1 MAANPTTK
9 NARSAYDASSI
20 QVLEGLEAVKRR
32 PGMYIGS
39 TGPRGLHHLVG
50 EIVDNSIDEA
60 LAGYCSEVL
69 IVVHPDNSVTVI
81 DDGRGMPVGKM
92 AKYGK
97 SATEVILTT
106 LHAGGKFDGQG
117 YKVSGGLH
125 GVGASVV
132 NALSEW
138 LEVEVRREGHVWS
151 QRYELGFPKGALT
164 KNRKLKKGEGT
175 GTTISFKPDPEV
187 FTETV
192 ELSFDTLSR
201 RFRESAFLNKG
212 LKIRLLDEREE
223 DRDVTYQYDGGIRD
237 FVEHINE
244 AKDPV
249 HKTVFYLEREEEVGD
264 VEVAMQ
270 WNSGF
275 QDSVF
280 TFANNINT
288 HEGGAH
294 LSGFRSALSRTIN
307 AYARQKGLLKEK
319 EESLTGDDIREGL
332 AAVISVK
339 LSEPQFEGQTKTK
352 LGNTEVKGLVESVTN
367 RYLAE
372 FLEERPGEAKAIV
385 NKALQAARARLAART
400 VREKIRKGYLES
412 STLPGKLAD
421 CSSKDPARSEL
432 YIVEGDS
439 AGGCF
444 SGDTKV
450 ALADGRSLSF
460 RELVAEQEEGHEHFC
475 YTIRRDGRI
484 GLERAINARVTKR
497 GEEVVR
503 VTLDNGEEITCTP
516 DHRFMLRDG
525 SYKPAAELRPDDSM
539 MPLYR
544 RLSDKSEPG
553 ITIDGYEMAWDPGSQ
568 RWLFTHMLADWHN
581 RWRGV
586 YEKASGEHCH
596 HIDFDRQNN
605 DPTNVVRLP
614 AEVHLALHREP
625 VGRTLHRPET
635 IEKGRKLRRSAEFR
649 AAMSERMRREDT
661 RRILSEQA
669 RAQWEDEAYK
679 EYMVRKWREFC
690 EANEEYRLAN
700 LARLDAA
707 QRAYWSDEANRLA
720 QAERVRARFEA
731 NPKMREN
738 LAALAK
744 AQWEDEMLLAWRREE
759 TRKQWTPEFREK
771 RRAALDKTY
780 YKKTVAA
787 LREHLKEQALLD
799 LVAYDAHRRETR
811 DKSLL
816 RFDTFCKRYFD
827 GDEAQAREAV
837 ANHNHRVVS
846 VELVEEREDVYDL
859 EVPGTHN
866 FALASGVFV
875 HNSAKQGRERNFQAI
890 LPLRGKILNV
900 EKANMNKVLSNV
912 EIQAMISAIGAGV
925 GETFDIEQARYNK
938 IVIMTDADVDGSHIR
953 TLVLTFLFRNM
964 PELIEAGYVYI
975 AQPPLYKVT
984 HQRKDYYVYNDRE
997 LQEILTRLNANG
1009 NANIGRFK
1017 GLGEMN
1023 PIQLWETTMD
1033 PQNRTLLQ
1041 VAVESAAVADE
1052 LFTALMG
1059 DKVEPRKQFIEEN
1072 AREVKNLDA

>member
-1 MAANPTTK
+1 LAANPTTK
-9 NARSAYDASSI
+9 NTKSAYDASSI

-39 TGPRGLHHLVG
+39 TGPRGLHHLVR
-50 EIVDNSIDEA
+50 EIMDNSIDEA
-60 LAGYCSEVL
+60 LAGHCTEILVTIY
-69 IVVHPDNSVTVI
+69 PDNSVKIT

-97 SATEVILTT
+97 PAAEVIMTT
-106 LHAGGKFDGQG
+106 LHAGGKFGGEG

-138 LEVEVRREGHVWS
+138 LELEIRREGHVWS
-151 QRYELGFPKGALT
+151 QRYERGFPKSALT
-164 KNRKLKKGEGT
+164 KDRKLKKGEGT
-175 GTTISFKPDPEV
+175 GTIVSFMPDPEV
-187 FTETV
+187 FTETQDF
-192 ELSFDTLSR
+192 SFDTLSR
-201 RFRESAFLNKG
+201 WFREWAFLNKG
-212 LKIRLLDEREE
+212 LKIRLVDEREE
-223 DRDVTYQYDGGIRD
+223 DRDVTYQYEGGIRD

-249 HKTVFYLEREEEVGD
+249 HKTIFYLEREEEVGE

-307 AYARQKGLLKEK
+307 AYARQKGLLREK

-339 LSEPQFEGQTKTK
+339 LQEPQFEGQTKTK

-439 AGGCF
+439 AGG
-444 SGDTKV
+444 
-450 ALADGRSLSF
+450 
-460 RELVAEQEEGHEHFC
+460 
-475 YTIRRDGRI
+475 
-484 GLERAINARVTKR
+484 
-497 GEEVVR
+497 
-503 VTLDNGEEITCTP
+503 
-516 DHRFMLRDG
+516 
-525 SYKPAAELRPDDSM
+525 
-539 MPLYR
+539 
-544 RLSDKSEPG
+544 
-553 ITIDGYEMAWDPGSQ
+553 
-568 RWLFTHMLADWHN
+568 
-581 RWRGV
+581 
-586 YEKASGEHCH
+586 
-596 HIDFDRQNN
+596 
-605 DPTNVVRLP
+605 
-614 AEVHLALHREP
+614 
-625 VGRTLHRPET
+625 
-635 IEKGRKLRRSAEFR
+635 
-649 AAMSERMRREDT
+649 
-661 RRILSEQA
+661 
-669 RAQWEDEAYK
+669 
-679 EYMVRKWREFC
+679 
-690 EANEEYRLAN
+690 
-700 LARLDAA
+700 
-707 QRAYWSDEANRLA
+707 
-720 QAERVRARFEA
+720 
-731 NPKMREN
+731 
-738 LAALAK
+738 
-744 AQWEDEMLLAWRREE
+744 
-759 TRKQWTPEFREK
+759 
-771 RRAALDKTY
+771 
-780 YKKTVAA
+780 
-787 LREHLKEQALLD
+787 
-799 LVAYDAHRRETR
+799 
-811 DKSLL
+811 
-816 RFDTFCKRYFD
+816 
-827 GDEAQAREAV
+827 
-837 ANHNHRVVS
+837 
-846 VELVEEREDVYDL
+846 
-859 EVPGTHN
+859 
-866 FALASGVFV
+866 
-875 HNSAKQGRERNFQAI
+875 SAKQGRERNFQAI

-984 HQRKDYYVYNDRE
+984 HQRRDFYVYNDRE

-1059 DKVEPRKQFIEEN
+1059 DKVEPRKEFIEEN

>member
-1 MAANPTTK
+1 LAANPVSK
-9 NARSAYDASSI
+9 NATSAYDASSI

-39 TGPRGLHHLVG
+39 TGPRGLHHLVW

-60 LAGYCSEVL
+60 LAGYCSEIL
-69 IVVHPDNSVTVI
+69 IVVHQDNSVSVS
-81 DDGRGMPVGKM
+81 DDGRGMPVGTM
-92 AKYGK
+92 SKYGK

-106 LHAGGKFDGQG
+106 LHAGGKFDNQG

-151 QRYELGFPKGALT
+151 QRYERGFPQGNLT
-164 KNRKLKKGEGT
+164 KDRKLKKGEGT
-175 GTTISFKPDPEV
+175 GTTISFMPDPEV

-212 LKIRLLDEREE
+212 LKIRLVDERDE
-223 DRDVTYQYDGGIRD
+223 DREVTYRYEGGIRD

-249 HKTVFYLEREEEVGD
+249 HKTIFYLEREEEAGE

-319 EESLTGDDIREGL
+319 EENLTGDDIREGL

-339 LSEPQFEGQTKTK
+339 LQEPQFEGQTKTK
-352 LGNTEVKGLVESVTN
+352 LGNTEVKGLVESATN

-439 AGGCF
+439 AGG
-444 SGDTKV
+444 
-450 ALADGRSLSF
+450 
-460 RELVAEQEEGHEHFC
+460 
-475 YTIRRDGRI
+475 
-484 GLERAINARVTKR
+484 
-497 GEEVVR
+497 
-503 VTLDNGEEITCTP
+503 
-516 DHRFMLRDG
+516 
-525 SYKPAAELRPDDSM
+525 
-539 MPLYR
+539 
-544 RLSDKSEPG
+544 
-553 ITIDGYEMAWDPGSQ
+553 
-568 RWLFTHMLADWHN
+568 
-581 RWRGV
+581 
-586 YEKASGEHCH
+586 
-596 HIDFDRQNN
+596 
-605 DPTNVVRLP
+605 
-614 AEVHLALHREP
+614 
-625 VGRTLHRPET
+625 
-635 IEKGRKLRRSAEFR
+635 
-649 AAMSERMRREDT
+649 
-661 RRILSEQA
+661 
-669 RAQWEDEAYK
+669 
-679 EYMVRKWREFC
+679 
-690 EANEEYRLAN
+690 
-700 LARLDAA
+700 
-707 QRAYWSDEANRLA
+707 
-720 QAERVRARFEA
+720 
-731 NPKMREN
+731 
-738 LAALAK
+738 
-744 AQWEDEMLLAWRREE
+744 
-759 TRKQWTPEFREK
+759 
-771 RRAALDKTY
+771 
-780 YKKTVAA
+780 
-787 LREHLKEQALLD
+787 
-799 LVAYDAHRRETR
+799 
-811 DKSLL
+811 
-816 RFDTFCKRYFD
+816 
-827 GDEAQAREAV
+827 
-837 ANHNHRVVS
+837 
-846 VELVEEREDVYDL
+846 
-859 EVPGTHN
+859 
-866 FALASGVFV
+866 
-875 HNSAKQGRERNFQAI
+875 SAKQGRERNFQAI

-925 GETFDIEQARYNK
+925 GETFDIDQVRYNK

-953 TLVLTFLFRNM
+953 TLVLTLLFRNM

-984 HQRKDYYVYNDRE
+984 HHRKDYYVYNDRE
-997 LQEILTRLNANG
+997 LQETLTRLNANG

-1041 VAVESAAVADE
+1041 VTVDSEPTADE

-1059 DKVEPRKQFIEEN
+1059 DKVEPRKLFIEEN

>member
-1 MAANPTTK
+1 MGTK
-9 NARSAYDASSI
+9 TASKRSKSTYDASSI

-39 TGPRGLHHLVG
+39 TGPRGLHHLVW

-69 IVVHPDNSVTVI
+69 VTVHGDNSVSVS

-92 AKYGK
+92 DKYGK
-97 SATEVILTT
+97 SAAEVIMTT

-138 LEVEVRREGHVWS
+138 LEMEIRREGHVWT
-151 QRYELGFPKGALT
+151 QRYERGFPKGDLA
-164 KNRKLKKGEGT
+164 KARKLKRGEGT
-175 GTTISFKPDPEV
+175 GTTISFRPDPEV

-212 LKIRLLDEREE
+212 LKIRLVDERDEGRE
-223 DRDVTYQYDGGIRD
+223 VAYQYEGGIRD
-237 FVEHINE
+237 FVAHINE

-249 HKTVFYLEREEEVGD
+249 HKTVFYFQREDEGVGD

-319 EESLTGDDIREGL
+319 EENLTGDDIREGL

-339 LSEPQFEGQTKTK
+339 LQEPQFEGQTKTK
-352 LGNTEVKGLVESVTN
+352 LGNTEVKGLVESATN

-439 AGGCF
+439 AGG
-444 SGDTKV
+444 
-450 ALADGRSLSF
+450 
-460 RELVAEQEEGHEHFC
+460 
-475 YTIRRDGRI
+475 
-484 GLERAINARVTKR
+484 
-497 GEEVVR
+497 
-503 VTLDNGEEITCTP
+503 
-516 DHRFMLRDG
+516 
-525 SYKPAAELRPDDSM
+525 
-539 MPLYR
+539 
-544 RLSDKSEPG
+544 
-553 ITIDGYEMAWDPGSQ
+553 
-568 RWLFTHMLADWHN
+568 
-581 RWRGV
+581 
-586 YEKASGEHCH
+586 
-596 HIDFDRQNN
+596 
-605 DPTNVVRLP
+605 
-614 AEVHLALHREP
+614 
-625 VGRTLHRPET
+625 
-635 IEKGRKLRRSAEFR
+635 
-649 AAMSERMRREDT
+649 
-661 RRILSEQA
+661 
-669 RAQWEDEAYK
+669 
-679 EYMVRKWREFC
+679 
-690 EANEEYRLAN
+690 
-700 LARLDAA
+700 
-707 QRAYWSDEANRLA
+707 
-720 QAERVRARFEA
+720 
-731 NPKMREN
+731 
-738 LAALAK
+738 
-744 AQWEDEMLLAWRREE
+744 
-759 TRKQWTPEFREK
+759 
-771 RRAALDKTY
+771 
-780 YKKTVAA
+780 
-787 LREHLKEQALLD
+787 
-799 LVAYDAHRRETR
+799 
-811 DKSLL
+811 
-816 RFDTFCKRYFD
+816 
-827 GDEAQAREAV
+827 
-837 ANHNHRVVS
+837 
-846 VELVEEREDVYDL
+846 
-859 EVPGTHN
+859 
-866 FALASGVFV
+866 
-875 HNSAKQGRERNFQAI
+875 SAKQGRERNFQAI

-925 GETFDIEQARYNK
+925 GETFDVEQARYNK

-975 AQPPLYKVT
+975 AQPPLFKVT
-984 HQRKDYYVYNDRE
+984 HQRKDYYVYNERE
-997 LQEILTRLNANG
+997 LQETLTRLNANG

-1023 PIQLWETTMD
+1023 PDQLWETTMD

-1059 DKVEPRKQFIEEN
+1059 DKVEPRKRFIEEN

>member
-1 MAANPTTK
+1 MAANPVSKNTT
-9 NARSAYDASSI
+9 SSYDASSI

-39 TGPRGLHHLVG
+39 TGPRGLHHLVW

-60 LAGYCSEVL
+60 LAGHCSEILVT
-69 IVVHPDNSVTVI
+69 VHPDNSVTVT
-81 DDGRGMPVGKM
+81 DDGRGLPVGTMK
-92 AKYGK
+92 KYGK

-138 LEVEVRREGHVWS
+138 LEVEVRRDGHVWS
-151 QRYELGFPKGALT
+151 QRYERGFPKGKLA
-164 KNRKLKKGEGT
+164 KDRKLKRGEGT
-175 GTTISFKPDPEV
+175 GTTISFMPDPEV

-201 RFRESAFLNKG
+201 RFRESAFLNKS
-212 LKIRLLDEREE
+212 LKIRLVDERDE
-223 DRDVTYQYDGGIRD
+223 DRDVTYQYEGGIRD
-237 FVEHINE
+237 FVSHINE

-249 HKTVFYLEREEEVGD
+249 HKTVFYLEREEAVGD
-264 VEVAMQ
+264 VEVALQ

-307 AYARQKGLLKEK
+307 TYARQKGLLKEK
-319 EESLTGDDIREGL
+319 EENLTGDDIREGL

-352 LGNTEVKGLVESVTN
+352 LGNTEVKGLVESATN

-372 FLEERPGEAKAIV
+372 FLEERPAEAKAIV

-439 AGGCF
+439 AGG
-444 SGDTKV
+444 
-450 ALADGRSLSF
+450 
-460 RELVAEQEEGHEHFC
+460 
-475 YTIRRDGRI
+475 
-484 GLERAINARVTKR
+484 
-497 GEEVVR
+497 
-503 VTLDNGEEITCTP
+503 
-516 DHRFMLRDG
+516 
-525 SYKPAAELRPDDSM
+525 
-539 MPLYR
+539 
-544 RLSDKSEPG
+544 
-553 ITIDGYEMAWDPGSQ
+553 
-568 RWLFTHMLADWHN
+568 
-581 RWRGV
+581 
-586 YEKASGEHCH
+586 
-596 HIDFDRQNN
+596 
-605 DPTNVVRLP
+605 
-614 AEVHLALHREP
+614 
-625 VGRTLHRPET
+625 
-635 IEKGRKLRRSAEFR
+635 
-649 AAMSERMRREDT
+649 
-661 RRILSEQA
+661 
-669 RAQWEDEAYK
+669 
-679 EYMVRKWREFC
+679 
-690 EANEEYRLAN
+690 
-700 LARLDAA
+700 
-707 QRAYWSDEANRLA
+707 
-720 QAERVRARFEA
+720 
-731 NPKMREN
+731 
-738 LAALAK
+738 
-744 AQWEDEMLLAWRREE
+744 
-759 TRKQWTPEFREK
+759 
-771 RRAALDKTY
+771 
-780 YKKTVAA
+780 
-787 LREHLKEQALLD
+787 
-799 LVAYDAHRRETR
+799 
-811 DKSLL
+811 
-816 RFDTFCKRYFD
+816 
-827 GDEAQAREAV
+827 
-837 ANHNHRVVS
+837 
-846 VELVEEREDVYDL
+846 
-859 EVPGTHN
+859 
-866 FALASGVFV
+866 
-875 HNSAKQGRERNFQAI
+875 SAKQGRERNFQAI

-925 GETFDIEQARYNK
+925 GETFDVDQARYNK

-975 AQPPLYKVT
+975 AQPPLFKVT
-984 HQRKDYYVYNDRE
+984 HHRKDHYVYKERE
-997 LQEILTRLNANG
+997 LQETLKRLNANG

-1041 VAVESAAVADE
+1041 VTVESAAVADE

-1059 DKVEPRKQFIEEN
+1059 DKVEPRKRFIEEN

>member
-1 MAANPTTK
+1 LAANPVSK
-9 NARSAYDASSI
+9 NSKSAYDASSI

-39 TGPRGLHHLVG
+39 TGPRGLHHLVW

-60 LAGYCSEVL
+60 LAGYCSEILV
-69 IVVHPDNSVTVI
+69 VVHPDNSVSVT
-81 DDGRGMPVGKM
+81 DDGRGMPVGNM
-92 AKYGK
+92 SKYGK
-97 SATEVILTT
+97 SAAEVILTT

-132 NALSEW
+132 NALSGW
-138 LEVEVRREGHVWS
+138 LELEVRREGHVWS
-151 QRYELGFPKGALT
+151 QRYERGFPKGAIT
-164 KNRKLKKGEGT
+164 KDRKLRKGERT
-175 GTTISFKPDPEV
+175 GTTISFMPDPEV

-212 LKIRLLDEREE
+212 LKIRLVDERDE
-223 DRDVTYQYDGGIRD
+223 DRSVDYQYEGGIRD

-249 HKTVFYLEREEEVGD
+249 HKTIFYLEREEEAGD
-264 VEVAMQ
+264 VEVALQ

-294 LSGFRSALSRTIN
+294 LSGFRSALSRTVN

-339 LSEPQFEGQTKTK
+339 LQEPQFEGQTKTK
-352 LGNTEVKGLVESVTN
+352 LGNTEVKGLVESATN
-367 RYLAE
+367 RFLAE

-439 AGGCF
+439 AGG
-444 SGDTKV
+444 
-450 ALADGRSLSF
+450 
-460 RELVAEQEEGHEHFC
+460 
-475 YTIRRDGRI
+475 
-484 GLERAINARVTKR
+484 
-497 GEEVVR
+497 
-503 VTLDNGEEITCTP
+503 
-516 DHRFMLRDG
+516 
-525 SYKPAAELRPDDSM
+525 
-539 MPLYR
+539 
-544 RLSDKSEPG
+544 
-553 ITIDGYEMAWDPGSQ
+553 
-568 RWLFTHMLADWHN
+568 
-581 RWRGV
+581 
-586 YEKASGEHCH
+586 
-596 HIDFDRQNN
+596 
-605 DPTNVVRLP
+605 
-614 AEVHLALHREP
+614 
-625 VGRTLHRPET
+625 
-635 IEKGRKLRRSAEFR
+635 
-649 AAMSERMRREDT
+649 
-661 RRILSEQA
+661 
-669 RAQWEDEAYK
+669 
-679 EYMVRKWREFC
+679 
-690 EANEEYRLAN
+690 
-700 LARLDAA
+700 
-707 QRAYWSDEANRLA
+707 
-720 QAERVRARFEA
+720 
-731 NPKMREN
+731 
-738 LAALAK
+738 
-744 AQWEDEMLLAWRREE
+744 
-759 TRKQWTPEFREK
+759 
-771 RRAALDKTY
+771 
-780 YKKTVAA
+780 
-787 LREHLKEQALLD
+787 
-799 LVAYDAHRRETR
+799 
-811 DKSLL
+811 
-816 RFDTFCKRYFD
+816 
-827 GDEAQAREAV
+827 
-837 ANHNHRVVS
+837 
-846 VELVEEREDVYDL
+846 
-859 EVPGTHN
+859 
-866 FALASGVFV
+866 
-875 HNSAKQGRERNFQAI
+875 SAKQGRERNFQAI

-925 GETFDIEQARYNK
+925 GETFDIDHARYNK

-975 AQPPLYKVT
+975 AQPPLFKVT
-984 HQRKDYYVYNDRE
+984 HQRKDHYVYNERE
-997 LQEILTRLNANG
+997 LQETLTRLNANG

-1023 PIQLWETTMD
+1023 PDQLWETTMD

-1041 VAVESAAVADE
+1041 VTVESAAVADE

-1059 DKVEPRKQFIEEN
+1059 DKVEPRKRFIEEN

>member
-1 MAANPTTK
+1 LAANPVSK
-9 NARSAYDASSI
+9 NTPSSYDASSI

-39 TGPRGLHHLVG
+39 TGPRGLHHLVW

-60 LAGYCSEVL
+60 LAGYCSEILV
-69 IVVHPDNSVTVI
+69 VVHPDNSVSVT
-81 DDGRGMPVGKM
+81 DDGRGLPVGTMK
-92 AKYGK
+92 KYGK

-132 NALSEW
+132 NALSGW
-138 LEVEVRREGHVWS
+138 LEVEIRRDGHLWS
-151 QRYELGFPKGALT
+151 QRYERGFPQGEIT
-164 KNRKLKKGEGT
+164 KDRKLKKGEGT
-175 GTTISFKPDPEV
+175 GTTISFMPDPEV

-192 ELSFDTLSR
+192 DLSFDTLSR

-212 LKIRLLDEREE
+212 LKIRLVDERDE
-223 DRDVTYQYDGGIRD
+223 DKHVTYQYEGGIRD
-237 FVEHINE
+237 FVAHINE

-264 VEVAMQ
+264 VEVALQ

-307 AYARQKGLLKEK
+307 SYARQKGLLKEK

-339 LSEPQFEGQTKTK
+339 LQEPQFEGQTKTK
-352 LGNTEVKGLVESVTN
+352 LGNTEVKGLVESATN

-372 FLEERPGEAKAIV
+372 FLEERPAEAKAIV
-385 NKALQAARARLAART
+385 SKALQAARARLAART

-439 AGGCF
+439 AGG
-444 SGDTKV
+444 
-450 ALADGRSLSF
+450 
-460 RELVAEQEEGHEHFC
+460 
-475 YTIRRDGRI
+475 
-484 GLERAINARVTKR
+484 
-497 GEEVVR
+497 
-503 VTLDNGEEITCTP
+503 
-516 DHRFMLRDG
+516 
-525 SYKPAAELRPDDSM
+525 
-539 MPLYR
+539 
-544 RLSDKSEPG
+544 
-553 ITIDGYEMAWDPGSQ
+553 
-568 RWLFTHMLADWHN
+568 
-581 RWRGV
+581 
-586 YEKASGEHCH
+586 
-596 HIDFDRQNN
+596 
-605 DPTNVVRLP
+605 
-614 AEVHLALHREP
+614 
-625 VGRTLHRPET
+625 
-635 IEKGRKLRRSAEFR
+635 
-649 AAMSERMRREDT
+649 
-661 RRILSEQA
+661 
-669 RAQWEDEAYK
+669 
-679 EYMVRKWREFC
+679 
-690 EANEEYRLAN
+690 
-700 LARLDAA
+700 
-707 QRAYWSDEANRLA
+707 
-720 QAERVRARFEA
+720 
-731 NPKMREN
+731 
-738 LAALAK
+738 
-744 AQWEDEMLLAWRREE
+744 
-759 TRKQWTPEFREK
+759 
-771 RRAALDKTY
+771 
-780 YKKTVAA
+780 
-787 LREHLKEQALLD
+787 
-799 LVAYDAHRRETR
+799 
-811 DKSLL
+811 
-816 RFDTFCKRYFD
+816 
-827 GDEAQAREAV
+827 
-837 ANHNHRVVS
+837 
-846 VELVEEREDVYDL
+846 
-859 EVPGTHN
+859 
-866 FALASGVFV
+866 
-875 HNSAKQGRERNFQAI
+875 SAKQGRERNFQAI

-925 GETFDIEQARYNK
+925 GETFDVDQVRYNK

-975 AQPPLYKVT
+975 AQPPLFKIT
-984 HQRKDYYVYNDRE
+984 HHRKDYYVYNERE
-997 LQEILTRLNANG
+997 LQETLTRLNANG

-1023 PIQLWETTMD
+1023 PDQLWETTMD
-1033 PQNRTLLQ
+1033 PNHRTLLQ

-1059 DKVEPRKQFIEEN
+1059 DKVEPRKRFIEEN

>member
-1 MAANPTTK
+1 LAANSVTK
-9 NARSAYDASSI
+9 NAKSAYDASSI

-39 TGPRGLHHLVG
+39 TGPRGLHHLVW

-69 IVVHPDNSVTVI
+69 VVVHPDNSVSVS
-81 DDGRGMPVGKM
+81 DDGRGMPVGTMK
-92 AKYGK
+92 KYGK

-138 LEVEVRREGHVWS
+138 LEVEVRRDGHLWS
-151 QRYELGFPKGALT
+151 QRYERGFPKGKLA
-164 KNRKLKKGEGT
+164 KVRKLKKGEGT
-175 GTTISFKPDPEV
+175 GTTISFMPDPEV

-192 ELSFDTLSR
+192 ELSFDTVSR

-223 DRDVTYQYDGGIRD
+223 DRDVTYRYEGGIRD

-339 LSEPQFEGQTKTK
+339 LQEPQFEGQTKTK
-352 LGNTEVKGLVESVTN
+352 LGNTEVKGLVESATN

-421 CSSKDPARSEL
+421 CSSRDPARSEL

-439 AGGCF
+439 AGG
-444 SGDTKV
+444 
-450 ALADGRSLSF
+450 
-460 RELVAEQEEGHEHFC
+460 
-475 YTIRRDGRI
+475 
-484 GLERAINARVTKR
+484 
-497 GEEVVR
+497 
-503 VTLDNGEEITCTP
+503 
-516 DHRFMLRDG
+516 
-525 SYKPAAELRPDDSM
+525 
-539 MPLYR
+539 
-544 RLSDKSEPG
+544 
-553 ITIDGYEMAWDPGSQ
+553 
-568 RWLFTHMLADWHN
+568 
-581 RWRGV
+581 
-586 YEKASGEHCH
+586 
-596 HIDFDRQNN
+596 
-605 DPTNVVRLP
+605 
-614 AEVHLALHREP
+614 
-625 VGRTLHRPET
+625 
-635 IEKGRKLRRSAEFR
+635 
-649 AAMSERMRREDT
+649 
-661 RRILSEQA
+661 
-669 RAQWEDEAYK
+669 
-679 EYMVRKWREFC
+679 
-690 EANEEYRLAN
+690 
-700 LARLDAA
+700 
-707 QRAYWSDEANRLA
+707 
-720 QAERVRARFEA
+720 
-731 NPKMREN
+731 
-738 LAALAK
+738 
-744 AQWEDEMLLAWRREE
+744 
-759 TRKQWTPEFREK
+759 
-771 RRAALDKTY
+771 
-780 YKKTVAA
+780 
-787 LREHLKEQALLD
+787 
-799 LVAYDAHRRETR
+799 
-811 DKSLL
+811 
-816 RFDTFCKRYFD
+816 
-827 GDEAQAREAV
+827 
-837 ANHNHRVVS
+837 
-846 VELVEEREDVYDL
+846 
-859 EVPGTHN
+859 
-866 FALASGVFV
+866 
-875 HNSAKQGRERNFQAI
+875 SAKQGRERNFQAI

-925 GETFDIEQARYNK
+925 GESFDVEQARYNK

-953 TLVLTFLFRNM
+953 TLVLTFLYRNM

-975 AQPPLYKVT
+975 AQPPLFKIT
-984 HQRKDYYVYNDRE
+984 HQRKDYYVYNERE
-997 LQEILTRLNANG
+997 LQETLTRLNANG

-1041 VAVESAAVADE
+1041 VTVESAAVADE

-1059 DKVEPRKQFIEEN
+1059 DKVEPRKAFIEEN

>member
-1 MAANPTTK
+1 LAANPTTK
-9 NARSAYDASSI
+9 NAKSAYDASSI

-60 LAGYCSEVL
+60 LAGYCSKVL
-69 IVVHPDNSVTVI
+69 IIVHPDNSVTVT

-151 QRYELGFPKGALT
+151 QRYERGFPKGALT
-164 KNRKLKKGEGT
+164 KDRKLKKGEGT

-352 LGNTEVKGLVESVTN
+352 LGNTEVKGLVESATN

-372 FLEERPGEAKAIV
+372 FLEERPSEAKAIV

-439 AGGCF
+439 AGG
-444 SGDTKV
+444 
-450 ALADGRSLSF
+450 
-460 RELVAEQEEGHEHFC
+460 
-475 YTIRRDGRI
+475 
-484 GLERAINARVTKR
+484 
-497 GEEVVR
+497 
-503 VTLDNGEEITCTP
+503 
-516 DHRFMLRDG
+516 
-525 SYKPAAELRPDDSM
+525 
-539 MPLYR
+539 
-544 RLSDKSEPG
+544 
-553 ITIDGYEMAWDPGSQ
+553 
-568 RWLFTHMLADWHN
+568 
-581 RWRGV
+581 
-586 YEKASGEHCH
+586 
-596 HIDFDRQNN
+596 
-605 DPTNVVRLP
+605 
-614 AEVHLALHREP
+614 
-625 VGRTLHRPET
+625 
-635 IEKGRKLRRSAEFR
+635 
-649 AAMSERMRREDT
+649 
-661 RRILSEQA
+661 
-669 RAQWEDEAYK
+669 
-679 EYMVRKWREFC
+679 
-690 EANEEYRLAN
+690 
-700 LARLDAA
+700 
-707 QRAYWSDEANRLA
+707 
-720 QAERVRARFEA
+720 
-731 NPKMREN
+731 
-738 LAALAK
+738 
-744 AQWEDEMLLAWRREE
+744 
-759 TRKQWTPEFREK
+759 
-771 RRAALDKTY
+771 
-780 YKKTVAA
+780 
-787 LREHLKEQALLD
+787 
-799 LVAYDAHRRETR
+799 
-811 DKSLL
+811 
-816 RFDTFCKRYFD
+816 
-827 GDEAQAREAV
+827 
-837 ANHNHRVVS
+837 
-846 VELVEEREDVYDL
+846 
-859 EVPGTHN
+859 
-866 FALASGVFV
+866 
-875 HNSAKQGRERNFQAI
+875 SAKQGRERNFQAI

-984 HQRKDYYVYNDRE
+984 HQRKDFYVYNDRE
-997 LQEILTRLNANG
+997 LQETLTRLNANG

-1041 VAVESAAVADE
+1041 VTVESAAVADE

-1059 DKVEPRKQFIEEN
+1059 DKVEPRKVFIEEN